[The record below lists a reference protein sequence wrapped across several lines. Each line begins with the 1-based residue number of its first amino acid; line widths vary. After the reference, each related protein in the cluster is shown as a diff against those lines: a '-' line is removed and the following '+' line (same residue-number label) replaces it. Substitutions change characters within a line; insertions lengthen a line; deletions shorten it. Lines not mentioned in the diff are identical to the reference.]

1 MSKHEILK
9 RDKTWC
15 DRDINWT
22 SDYGD
27 LWLLGSCTLQDTLSQ
42 GILPLV
48 STTGAGPPG
57 TVSAKASSQQHR
69 AKQPVH
75 GSSSPEWDRIYNPKP
90 FVHSGSPGASCDPQW
105 LFCVAQPE
113 TQHQDFNSRRQQC
126 DLQKKDPKNPTP
138 QTIQKCRLHTLSTT
152 STFIGNILPIQ
163 YRNGDTCF
171 HEAVLVLES
180 TQRVTFH
187 EEDGIVLDCLN

>member
-1 MSKHEILK
+1 M
-9 RDKTWC
+9 TW
-15 DRDINWT
+15 T
-22 SDYGD
+22 PGHSD
-27 LWLLGSCTLQDTLSQ
+27 LWLLGHCTLQDTLCQ

-48 STTGAGPPG
+48 STTWAGPPG
-57 TVSAKASSQQHR
+57 TVSAKASFQQHR
-69 AKQPVH
+69 ANQPVH
-75 GSSSPEWDRIYNPKP
+75 GSRSQHQHQHGTEFITPSPFSTVALPEPGVIPSSF
-90 FVHSGSPGASCDPQW
+90 FVWHSLRHSTKISTPGAAVWSP
-105 LFCVAQPE
+105 
-113 TQHQDFNSRRQQC
+113 
-126 DLQKKDPKNPTP
+126 KKDPKNPTP

-163 YRNGDTCF
+163 YGNGDTCF